1 MTTWL
6 DPLRVALDARATPVD
21 VFVRDDD
28 AGWADQR
35 LDALL
40 AVTDRVG
47 IPIDVAVIPDELDV
61 ARAARL
67 STRTTGGL
75 VHLHQHGR
83 AHTNHEPAGSRKCEF
98 GASRSTERLRTDVLA
113 GWERLRSLLG
123 EAAEPVFTPPW
134 NRCVDELGPVLLDAG
149 HRVLSRDRSA
159 GRLGVDGLAEVAV
172 TVDWFA
178 GRWTPDGPP
187 TAPRREELAERL
199 GAELAGGCPVGLM
212 LHHGVTDDDELDD
225 VAAVL
230 DVLASHPQ
238 VRPTSIL
245 ALAAR

>member
-1 MTTWL
+1 VTGWL
-6 DPLRVALDARATPVD
+6 DPLRAALDARATPVD

-28 AGWADQR
+28 AGWADER

-40 AVTDRVG
+40 AVTDRLGV
-47 IPIDVAVIPDELDV
+47 PIDVAVIPDELDA
-61 ARAARL
+61 ARATRL
-67 STRTTGGL
+67 AARTTGGL

-83 AHTNHEPAGSRKCEF
+83 AHTNHEPVGSRKCEF
-98 GASRSTERLRTDVLA
+98 GASRSTERLRADVLA

-123 EAAEPVFTPPW
+123 NTAEPVFTPPW
-134 NRCVDELGPVLLDAG
+134 NRCADELGPILLDAG

-159 GRLGVDGLAEVAV
+159 GWLDVDGLAEVAV

-187 TAPRREELAERL
+187 AVAQRDVLAERL
-199 GAELAGGCPVGLM
+199 GTELAGEGPVGLM
-212 LHHGVTDDDELDD
+212 LHHGVTDEDELAD

-230 DVLASHPQ
+230 DVLASHPL

-245 ALAAR
+245 ALAGS